1 MAIKDYMII
10 WIKKKKNM
18 KNKIVTYISLRKF
31 KINCNDER
39 NNQDKCVMIITFIL
53 IKNIHDFHS

>member
-18 KNKIVTYISLRKF
+18 KNKIVTYISLQ
-31 KINCNDER
+31 I
-39 NNQDKCVMIITFIL
+39 
-53 IKNIHDFHS
+53 